1 MQTIVTGRNLEVTDA
16 IRAHAENKAAS
27 LPRFLD
33 LVQQVTVRV
42 GPDPHG
48 KGFHTEIVADVQHHD
63 DFVASA
69 HGSDLYHTINEAV
82 DKVARQLKTFKEK
95 LKQANHN
102 AG

>member
-16 IRAHAENKAAS
+16 IRAHAEHKTSS
-27 LPRFLD
+27 LTRFYD
-33 LVQQVTVRV
+33 QVQQVTVRV

-48 KGFHTEIVADVQHHD
+48 KGFHAEIIADVEHHE
-63 DFVASA
+63 DFVATA
-69 HGSDLYHTINEAV
+69 HGPDLYHTINDAV
-82 DKVARQLKTFKEK
+82 DKITRQLTTFKEK